1 MVLPDIQKCSQAA
14 QIMGAN
20 IHILWWPCYFLAS
33 WDAIEPTWVTMSY
46 HVNDIVIPC
55 HTMLYHVKPCH
66 TMSIIYKPNLFH
78 RDRQN
83 STEIFVWPLLMQC
96 ILAIAVCWH
105 CLMLSEQVS
114 TDADVRI
121 SGWIPAISKTL
132 SNCLAEEH
140 LHYITWYTDTNTI
153 LTLKNMMN
161 DQMNTNDL
169 LKKQ

>member
-1 MVLPDIQKCSQAA
+1 MASKPFWHLSKYCFFRCSCCLTLPPIVNELRGGEGRHCC
-14 QIMGAN
+14 
-20 IHILWWPCYFLAS
+20 HRILLCTVS
-33 WDAIEPTWVTMSY
+33 THPTLPWCQPPPSPLPPQ
-46 HVNDIVIPC
+46 HC
-55 HTMLYHVKPCH
+55 
-66 TMSIIYKPNLFH
+66 YKPNLFH

-132 SNCLAEEH
+132 SNCLAQEH

-169 LKKQ
+169 EKQ